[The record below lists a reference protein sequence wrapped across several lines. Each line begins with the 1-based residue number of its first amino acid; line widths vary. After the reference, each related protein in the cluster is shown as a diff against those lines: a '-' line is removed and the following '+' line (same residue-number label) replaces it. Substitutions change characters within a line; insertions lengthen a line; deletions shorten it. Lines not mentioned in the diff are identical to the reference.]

1 MKKILMQINS
11 MSHDGQCL
19 VLFLIM
25 LPFLVVFY
33 FTGNNL
39 VILIPCIAFY
49 LVVWFIFYLNA
60 RILYKE
66 KKYIK
71 FCFLIIFMIFYA
83 LIGLLVF
90 GYGSWLMLF

>member
-60 RILYKE
+60 QILYKE
-66 KKYIK
+66 KRYIK
-71 FCFLIIFMIFYA
+71 FCFLITFMIFYA